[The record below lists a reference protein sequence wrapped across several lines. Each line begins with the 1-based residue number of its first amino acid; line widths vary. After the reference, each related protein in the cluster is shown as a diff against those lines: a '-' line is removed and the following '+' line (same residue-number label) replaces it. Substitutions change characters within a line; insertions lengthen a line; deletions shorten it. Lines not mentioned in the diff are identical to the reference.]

1 MMGGISSFSVDGAQ
15 GRVYVSHINDMYL
28 ATATSKK
35 VDENYLRSVTQV
47 IIPTVLKLLESIN
60 PTPLKW
66 GQGNRA
72 PSIIFGG
79 KSMVIELREYGS
91 AVDISR
97 AIDQE
102 ITSTKSQLGEHLRQL
117 DEIRTLAE
125 RSKKI
130 REVVLKLA
138 GKTGE
143 KNSLGEISVGD
154 LNVVL
159 DANPFHELTA
169 IEEVVRSQ
177 QDKLLFLQ
185 KSREALKWLDQIG
198 ETEGI
203 KYLVLEKDGVPE
215 RILLKVS

>member
-1 MMGGISSFSVDGAQ
+1 MV
-15 GRVYVSHINDMYL
+15 V
-28 ATATSKK
+28 
-35 VDENYLRSVTQV
+35 E
-47 IIPTVLKLLESIN
+47 LKE
-60 PTPLKW
+60 
-66 GQGNRA
+66 
-72 PSIIFGG
+72 FD
-79 KSMVIELREYGS
+79 S

-97 AIDQE
+97 NIDEQ
-102 ITSTKSQLGEHLRQL
+102 ITRTKSLLGEYLRQL

-143 KNSLGEISVGD
+143 KNSLGEITIGD

-177 QDKLLFLQ
+177 QDKLVFLQ